1 MEQTASLI
9 KPNSRRGERG
19 SVLTYTVLSVL
30 FLFLAVGL
38 GVDLSHLYSVKTELQ
53 NAADAAALAGASALL
68 LPREDRIETA
78 VNRAVETLNKNKYN
92 FNNELFA
99 DQMDVSAQRALVEFA
114 VNLDGPYFGEA
125 DAATKDRIRFVK
137 VQTPTVPV
145 NVFFSIPILGLT
157 RTMTTAATAGLSRE
171 LNVFCNY
178 VPIAAVEG
186 AAGGGKGWL
195 NTDDDPNLT
204 PNDCK
209 PAPAPKKCDSDGKNC
224 TGCDPATEFC
234 AGCKYKMVAGPGDW
248 HDTSAGNYQALDAGS
263 GARDLKMAIAGGTT
277 NCLTSNDSAI
287 FETETETG
295 RMTGPVTQGLN
306 TRFDIYKVSDCPP
319 GITCSNF
326 GGEMVSINGTV
337 KPVAEAFPPDKNI
350 YAGPE
355 PPTSP
360 PGGGGGKGG
369 GKGGGGGDPG
379 GGGGGD
385 PGGGGGGAGGGG
397 TTTSW
402 VYSGIWYFQY
412 LDEAKKA
419 TGEFFK
425 KPDHGDGVAGRREIM
440 MPIINE
446 KEFDPGKDNVKFSK
460 VGKFFLNKMVD
471 EGNKE
476 IYVEFIGPALG
487 AGGVDPVGG
496 SSAPLVVP
504 VLYR

>member
-9 KPNSRRGERG
+9 KPNTRRGERG

-68 LPREDRIETA
+68 LPAEDRIETA

-92 FNNELFA
+92 FNNELFEE
-99 DQMDVSAQRALVEFA
+99 QMSKTAQRDLVEFA
-114 VNLDGPYFGEA
+114 VNLDGPYFKEA
-125 DAATKDRIRFVK
+125 DAETKDNIRFVK

-157 RTMTTAATAGLSRE
+157 RTMTTAATAGLSKE

-195 NTDDDPNLT
+195 DTNGDGSLT
-204 PNDCK
+204 PSDCN
-209 PAPAPKKCDSDGKNC
+209 PAPDPDE
-224 TGCDPATEFC
+224 CDPATMFC
-234 AGCKYKMVAGPGDW
+234 PGCKYKMVAGPGAW
-248 HDTSAGNYQALDAGS
+248 EDTSAGNYQALDAGA
-263 GARDLKMAIAGGTT
+263 GAKDLKLAIAGGTT
-277 NCLTSNDSAI
+277 SCLTSNDDAEFIS
-287 FETETETG
+287 ETSPG
-295 RMTGPVTQGLN
+295 RMTGPITKGIN
-306 TRFDIYKVSDCPP
+306 TRFDIYKVADCPP

-326 GGEMVSINGTV
+326 GGEMVTINGTV

-350 YAGPE
+350 YAGSG
-355 PPTSP
+355 PPP
-360 PGGGGGKGG
+360 PPPPGG

-379 GGGGGD
+379 GGGSST
-385 PGGGGGGAGGGG
+385 P
-397 TTTSW
+397 W
-402 VYSGIWYFQY
+402 IYSGIWNFQY
-412 LDEAKKA
+412 LEEAKSA

-425 KPDHGDGVAGRREIM
+425 KPTHDGVANRREIM

-446 KEFDPGKDNVKFSK
+446 NEFEPGKDSVKFTK

-471 EGNKE
+471 EGNNE
-476 IYVEFIGPALG
+476 IYVEYIGPALG

-496 SSAPLVVP
+496 TSAPVVVP